1 MRAILRRY
9 LAPLVV
15 AAVVISAGGAA
26 GFAAVSAH
34 PGGSLAEC
42 PAGTNWDNVT
52 GTCV

>member
-1 MRAILRRY
+1 MRAITRRY

-15 AAVVISAGGAA
+15 AAAVICASGAA

-34 PGGSLAEC
+34 PGGSLADC
-42 PAGTNWDNVT
+42 PAGTNWDNAT